1 MLKEKIIV
9 SLVKLFF
16 FKERFNQS
24 LQKIA
29 KGTGIIF
36 TGTIIGM
43 LLGFVGRVIIV
54 RYITQTE
61 YDIYYLALVILSI
74 FVTIPTLGLSEGSA
88 RYIAY
93 FRGKKEDEKVKEL
106 YIHLSR

>member
-1 MLKEKIIV
+1 MSEIV
-9 SLVKLFF
+9 
-16 FKERFNQS
+16 NQS

-29 KGTGIIF
+29 KGTGIVFI
-36 TGTIIGM
+36 GTMIGM
-43 LLGFVGRVIIV
+43 LLGFVGRIIIV
-54 RYITQTE
+54 RYTTQSE
-61 YDIYYLALVILSI
+61 YGIYSLALVIISI
-74 FVTIPTLGLSEGSA
+74 FVTIATLGLSEGSA